1 MAERVLVTAGAAGIG
16 LAIARAF
23 LATGAQ
29 VFICDVDESAIAA
42 SLRGHTGLLGRVADI
57 GDPRTVDELFADALS
72 RMDGLDCLVNNAG
85 VGGPRAAIE
94 DVSHADWQET
104 LRVNLTGAFLCLQH
118 AARVMKRQQS
128 GSIINISTVNSR
140 IGLPMRTPYVV
151 SKAGLLGLTRNAARE
166 LGPHGVRV
174 NAILPGIVD
183 NPRGRGLIER
193 HAREEGVDYGTATQ
207 RVLGFVSMRT
217 LIAPEEIAD
226 VAVFLASDRA
236 RHVTGQFI
244 SVDGNV
250 EWES

>member
-1 MAERVLVTAGAAGIG
+1 MNRRIRSRRYRATPEGN
-16 LAIARAF
+16 ARGF
-23 LATGAQ
+23 
-29 VFICDVDESAIAA
+29 
-42 SLRGHTGLLGRVADI
+42 
-57 GDPRTVDELFADALS
+57 
-72 RMDGLDCLVNNAG
+72 
-85 VGGPRAAIE
+85 GPRAARS
-94 DVSHADWQET
+94 DRSRGD
-104 LRVNLTGAFLCLQH
+104 
-118 AARVMKRQQS
+118 ARARE
-128 GSIINISTVNSR
+128 R
-140 IGLPMRTPYVV
+140 ARGLPLRTV

-193 HAREEGVDYGTATQ
+193 HARGEGIDYGTTAR

-226 VAVFLASDRA
+226 VAVFLATDRA

-244 SVDGNV
+244 SVDGNE

>member
-1 MAERVLVTAGAAGIG
+1 MPPV
-16 LAIARAF
+16 
-23 LATGAQ
+23 
-29 VFICDVDESAIAA
+29 
-42 SLRGHTGLLGRVADI
+42 
-57 GDPRTVDELFADALS
+57 
-72 RMDGLDCLVNNAG
+72 
-85 VGGPRAAIE
+85 E
-94 DVSHADWQET
+94 DVSHADWQDT

-128 GSIINISTVNSR
+128 GSIINISTVNAR
-140 IGLPMRTPYVV
+140 IGLPLRTPYVV

-183 NPRGRGLIER
+183 NPRGLGLIER
-193 HAREEGVDYGTATQ
+193 HAREEGVDYETATR